1 MSTKARIRKLL
12 LDHRRPDTEV
22 DEQRLNLLLDA
33 GNPDSEVD
41 WEEVQEAL
49 GYSSLQAQA
58 FLNSVNA
65 EFGKNLTPESVMNAK
80 GSGGFLSLLD

>member
-1 MSTKARIRKLL
+1 MSTKARLRELL
-12 LDHRRPDTEV
+12 LDQQKPDTEV
-22 DEQRLNLLLDA
+22 DDQSLNLLLDVE
-33 GNPDSEVD
+33 NPDSEVD

-80 GSGGFLSLLD
+80 GTGGFLALLG